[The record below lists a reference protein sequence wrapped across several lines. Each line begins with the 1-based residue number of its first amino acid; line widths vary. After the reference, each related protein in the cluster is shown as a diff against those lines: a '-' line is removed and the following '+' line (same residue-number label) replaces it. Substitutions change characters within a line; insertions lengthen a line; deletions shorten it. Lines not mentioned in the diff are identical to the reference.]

1 MTAARVSHAEPA
13 TRAGAARPAAPSAAP
28 SAVQRVPEPATDTM
42 TGVAGGDGD
51 EEEEE
56 EQGKD
61 AETAGVPAWAYALGG
76 VAVLGIAATAIYLA
90 RRKK

>member
-1 MTAARVSHAEPA
+1 
-13 TRAGAARPAAPSAAP
+13 
-28 SAVQRVPEPATDTM
+28 M

-56 EQGKD
+56 QGKD
-61 AETAGVPAWAYALGG
+61 GEAAGVPAWAYALGG
-76 VAVLGIAATAIYLA
+76 AAVLGIAATAIYLA